1 MGNNPGMKSNGKDA
15 AFEALARAFEN
26 NAVFGHTHSYDLY
39 RNWLEAMWA
48 FLNAVTDH
56 EGFRQCLDRYTR
68 NEGEEFG
75 RLLGLY
81 VCAVEAAPFRDIL
94 GELFMR
100 LDVNSAKAGQFF
112 SPGPIA
118 EMMARMQFDAESFK
132 RLVEEKGTV
141 TVYDPAVGSGVMLL
155 SFAKV
160 VHQALGR
167 WGTGKLRLYGTDIDI
182 RCVNMCRIQ
191 LRMNELDAFG
201 RMAGLLAGPIPVES
215 QKPIPDE
222 VPDVIPD
229 VVIRNGQPDLP
240 GFAA

>member
-1 MGNNPGMKSNGKDA
+1 MGGTITRS
-15 AFEALARAFEN
+15 AFEDLARGFEN
-26 NAVFGHTHSYDLY
+26 NPVFGHMHSYDLY

-48 FLNAVTDH
+48 FLDAVHDQ
-56 EGFRQCLDRYTR
+56 EGFRQCLDRYKR
-68 NEGEEFG
+68 EEGEEFG

-81 VCAVEAAPFRDIL
+81 VDAVVVDPFRDIL

-100 LDVNSAKAGQFF
+100 LDVNSVRAGQFF
-112 SPGPIA
+112 TPEPIA
-118 EMMARMQFDAESFK
+118 EMMARMQFDEESFK
-132 RLVEEKGTV
+132 RLVEEKGAV
-141 TVYDPAVGSGVMLL
+141 TVCDPAVGSGVMLL

-191 LRMNELDAFG
+191 LRMNGLDSFG
-201 RMAGLLAGPIPVES
+201 RMAGLLAGQVSVTS
-215 QKPIPDE
+215 QEAI
-222 VPDVIPD
+222 PDVIPDAVPD
-229 VVIRNGQPDLP
+229 VVIRNGQQELP